1 MVNLEKK
8 SPFIKKV
15 LTPLCDHNDFMMFIF
30 ILLYMIDVASNESQ
44 FSSSNTTLLGCEMHG
59 SQIVPSQAVQISASG
74 SGSQKLDL
82 ASTNMLQLPGWAK
95 DTNLAILPDP
105 ITLNTTGI

>member
-1 MVNLEKK
+1 MTN
-8 SPFIKKV
+8 FIRS
-15 LTPLCDHNDFMMFIF
+15 LHCYFMIFIF

-44 FSSSNTTLLGCEMHG
+44 FSSSNTTLLGFEMHG
-59 SQIVPSQAVQISASG
+59 SQIVPSQGGQISASG

-105 ITLNTTGI
+105 ITPNTTGI

>member
-1 MVNLEKK
+1 MTNYIRSLH
-8 SPFIKKV
+8 
-15 LTPLCDHNDFMMFIF
+15 CYFMIFIF

-44 FSSSNTTLLGCEMHG
+44 FSSSNTTLLGFEMHG
-59 SQIVPSQAVQISASG
+59 SQIVPSQAGQISASG

-105 ITLNTTGI
+105 ITPNTTGI